1 MSRVHTL
8 SLAIGAALLALVV
21 GWMAGR
27 ATHEAPG
34 TATSAEAPAAERKVL
49 YYRNPMGLADTSP
62 VPKKDPMGMDYVPVF
77 ADDAASTAPDT
88 VVLAPEKV
96 QALGVRT
103 EAVRHEGLAA
113 TVRSSGTV
121 EVDETRQYVVAPRFE
136 GWVQRLYANQTGV
149 RVRAGQPL
157 LSVYSP
163 QLAAA
168 QQEFRLADETARRL
182 AASDPTSAAS
192 MVRLRDAA
200 RTRLRNWEISDA
212 QLGRSELVLTARA
225 DAVVIEKTVVQG
237 ARFAPGETIL
247 RLADLSTVW
256 VIAKVPAAQAAGIKP
271 GQPARF
277 ETVALPG
284 QVARG
289 EVAFVQPLIDAQT
302 RTVDVRVALPN
313 PDGDLRPGLYGTV
326 WIEQPGSGPVLSI
339 PRSAVL
345 DSGTRQ
351 VVLVETGT
359 GRFAPRE
366 VTLGRRG
373 GDRVA
378 VLDGLA
384 HGERVVVSANFLIDA
399 ESNLQAALQG
409 MQGHA
414 GHGADPGRTEDPH
427 AGHGDGTAAPHA
439 GHGDA
444 STDPHAGHAMPEHAP
459 APTAAGEHDA
469 HGSHGDHEAMG
480 EHDAH
485 APPTGHEGH

>member
-1 MSRVHTL
+1 
-8 SLAIGAALLALVV
+8 
-21 GWMAGR
+21 
-27 ATHEAPG
+27 
-34 TATSAEAPAAERKVL
+34 
-49 YYRNPMGLADTSP
+49 
-62 VPKKDPMGMDYVPVF
+62 
-77 ADDAASTAPDT
+77 
-88 VVLAPEKV
+88 
-96 QALGVRT
+96 
-103 EAVRHEGLAA
+103 
-113 TVRSSGTV
+113 
-121 EVDETRQYVVAPRFE
+121 
-136 GWVQRLYANQTGV
+136 
-149 RVRAGQPL
+149 
-157 LSVYSP
+157 
-163 QLAAA
+163 
-168 QQEFRLADETARRL
+168 
-182 AASDPTSAAS
+182 
-192 MVRLRDAA
+192 
-200 RTRLRNWEISDA
+200 
-212 QLGRSELVLTARA
+212 
-225 DAVVIEKTVVQG
+225 
-237 ARFAPGETIL
+237 
-247 RLADLSTVW
+247 
-256 VIAKVPAAQAAGIKP
+256 
-271 GQPARF
+271 
-277 ETVALPG
+277 
-284 QVARG
+284 
-289 EVAFVQPLIDAQT
+289 IDAQT

-469 HGSHGDHEAMG
+469 QGSRGERDARG

-485 APPTGHEGH
+485 APPTGDEGH